1 MSWSW
6 EGEDI
11 LTGKICAD
19 YLGVKEGFYVDV
31 GAHHPLALSNT
42 HVLYK
47 RGWRG
52 INIDA
57 MPGSMVAFAQ
67 YRPEDRNIECAVSLK
82 PSTMMF
88 SMFDDAGLNGFLPQ
102 AMIDSHVRRGCK
114 LVGQTPVTT
123 KPLSQILDE
132 ADAPTTIDMMDVDVE
147 GLDIEVLESNDW
159 NRWRP
164 KVILAEILG
173 CSDVRSVMNSDV
185 AKYLEGRNYRL
196 FSRLHFSSLFM
207 DAALV
212 R

>member
-1 MSWSW
+1 MNR
-6 EGEDI
+6 
-11 LTGKICAD
+11 TGDCLDRGRVRTSARGKFAPTIW
-19 YLGVKEGFYVDV
+19 VRRRVFTWTW
-31 GAHHPLALSNT
+31 AHTIRSLSNT

-47 RGWRG
+47 RGLRG

-57 MPGSMVAFAQ
+57 MPGSMAAFAQ

-132 ADAPTTIDMMDVDVE
+132 ANAPTTIDMMDVDVE
-147 GLDIEVLESNDW
+147 GLDIEVL
-159 NRWRP
+159 
-164 KVILAEILG
+164 
-173 CSDVRSVMNSDV
+173 
-185 AKYLEGRNYRL
+185 GRTTGIGGDR
-196 FSRLHFSSLFM
+196 R
-207 DAALV
+207 
-212 R
+212 